1 MENLTLGGWK
11 VSDMTTIQ
19 SGSFATIGIT
29 GSNLGPITHPNVV
42 GMLAY
47 PKTWKPYIYG
57 SSNFWFN
64 PGTTTNPVFA
74 RPANGSYGNSGNGTE
89 QGPGVAVSNMAL
101 YKDFPIHESV
111 KLQFRAEYFN
121 VFNHTNPNG
130 PGLTFGSGTFGVI
143 TSAKDPR
150 IGELSMKLF
159 F

>member
-1 MENLTLGGWK
+1 
-11 VSDMTTIQ
+11 
-19 SGSFATIGIT
+19 
-29 GSNLGPITHPNVV
+29 
-42 GMLAY
+42 
-47 PKTWKPYIYG
+47 
-57 SSNFWFN
+57 
-64 PGTTTNPVFA
+64 
-74 RPANGSYGNSGNGTE
+74 
-89 QGPGVAVSNMAL
+89 MAL

-130 PGLTFGSGTFGVI
+130 PGLTFGSGIFGVI